1 MDPKP
6 VESGHERWEDLSI
19 EVLDGG
25 ASAGRRAELEGHL
38 AICPS
43 CRTAFED
50 YAALFARLRSTRE
63 GEMPAAFWED
73 LAADVDRRIGEEP
86 VSAIDRSERARFG
99 VGWGAVRGALIA
111 AGIAIVVLV
120 DVYLEMPRQ
129 AGDPQAFVRPP
140 RIPAAAG
147 PAEPGAAQG
156 ALARATGSQA
166 AGSDTRSD
174 AEDGEEAA
182 LSTLAGGLADEGADL
197 APALG
202 DPLADLAEAELT
214 LQGLSPEEAE
224 ELLQSLEA
232 HT

>member
-6 VESGHERWEDLSI
+6 LESGHERWEDLSI

-25 ASAGRRAELEGHL
+25 APADRRAELEEHL
-38 AICPS
+38 ALCPS
-43 CRTAFED
+43 CRIAFEE

-86 VSAIDRSERARFG
+86 VSVIDLSARAGFG
-99 VGWGAVRGALIA
+99 AGWGAVRRALIA
-111 AGIAIVVLV
+111 AGIATVVLV
-120 DVYLEMPRQ
+120 GVYLELPRQ

-140 RIPAAAG
+140 RVPAAAG
-147 PAEPGAAQG
+147 PAEPGAAEG
-156 ALARATGSQA
+156 TLSRA
-166 AGSDTRSD
+166 
-174 AEDGEEAA
+174 
-182 LSTLAGGLADEGADL
+182 LADEAADL

-232 HT
+232 QT